1 MPRVSTKDGTA
12 SLDTI
17 KAGHLTKLLD
27 EDISAD
33 VESLHVQKV
42 ISAVS
47 ELMESLKSYGED
59 CTSDKHKVKLF
70 FLRAFW
76 LRGLS
81 GLESSAVVVKHKLLL
96 IVRYCRPRSM

>member
-1 MPRVSTKDGTA
+1 M
-12 SLDTI
+12 I

-42 ISAVS
+42 TSAVS
-47 ELMESLKSYGED
+47 ELVESLKSYGED
-59 CTSDKHKVKLF
+59 CTSDQHKVKLF
-70 FLRAFW
+70 LRAFR
-76 LRGLS
+76 LRGLT

-96 IVRYCRPRSM
+96 IVHYCSTRNM